1 MRHPDVTTDHRKT
14 TVDQFTRQADAFS
27 SSPTMRDE
35 KALRL
40 IVDASGVSSDD
51 TVLDVACGPGIVT
64 CELAAVARRATGIDL
79 TPAMIERARAL
90 QLEKKLS
97 NITWHV
103 GDVSQL
109 PYGDR
114 TFSIVVSR
122 YALHHMARPGAVFAE
137 MNRVC
142 KTGGKVLVVDA
153 TASSDPEKAERFN
166 RMERV
171 RDPSHVRAL
180 TLAQLRELFAG
191 LGMLEPDVTHHRVE
205 FALGAVLEGSFPK
218 EKDGKQ
224 TVRKMFE
231 ESLADDGMAL
241 KPERVDGEVRFSYP
255 ISILAATRVW

>member
-40 IVDASGVSSDD
+40 IIDASGVSSDD

-109 PYGDR
+109 PYGDQ
-114 TFSIVVSR
+114 TFSS
-122 YALHHMARPGAVFAE
+122 
-137 MNRVC
+137 
-142 KTGGKVLVVDA
+142 
-153 TASSDPEKAERFN
+153 
-166 RMERV
+166 
-171 RDPSHVRAL
+171 
-180 TLAQLRELFAG
+180 
-191 LGMLEPDVTHHRVE
+191 
-205 FALGAVLEGSFPK
+205 SFPK
-218 EKDGKQ
+218 EMDGKEA
-224 TVRKMFE
+224 VRTLFE

-241 KPERVDGEVRFSYP
+241 KPKVVDGEVQFSYP
-255 ISILAATRVW
+255 ISILAATRT